1 MSAAVL
7 GRGQL
12 SMSLKG
18 PQPHDSKSPNFVS
31 AHGFRPCGE
40 AAANCSTMGY
50 GCCDLPAIYLQ
61 NSPQQGVSM
70 RSRPLSVLAAC
81 AVVATLSAPL
91 AAQDAGFGARSGVA
105 TGGLSG
111 LEGAR
116 ARPGV
121 AIGPTFGLPVTRWL
135 GVQTELVYTTYG
147 AWLSDATA
155 LQLAGQ
161 DFTQASFR
169 FLQMPLLARL
179 DVGALLHA
187 PIHAVL
193 YGGPHASA
201 MLECRLTVAAPLA
214 ERVPCGA
221 SPSSP
226 FAGMNTFQM
235 GAMSGASI
243 AGELFNL
250 FVLGADVR
258 YQWGFNRF
266 GMLYGGFR
274 PSTWA
279 FEIRVS
285 GIGGGGGRYTDL
297 PVPPAIQDAQLTPP
311 GGRPVKGVRM

>member
-1 MSAAVL
+1 MRA
-7 GRGQL
+7 RIL
-12 SMSLKG
+12 S
-18 PQPHDSKSPNFVS
+18 
-31 AHGFRPCGE
+31 
-40 AAANCSTMGY
+40 
-50 GCCDLPAIYLQ
+50 
-61 NSPQQGVSM
+61 
-70 RSRPLSVLAAC
+70 LSVASALFIC
-81 AVVATLSAPL
+81 LSVPL
-91 AAQDAGFGARSGVA
+91 AAQDAGFGARSGVE

-111 LEGAR
+111 LDGAR

-121 AIGPTFGLPVTRWL
+121 AIGPTFGLPVSRWF
-135 GVQTELVYTTYG
+135 GVQAELLYTTYG
-147 AWLSDATA
+147 AWLGDATA
-155 LQLAGQ
+155 IQVAGQ
-161 DFTQASFR
+161 GLTQASFR
-169 FLQMPLLARL
+169 YLQMPLLARL

-187 PIHAVL
+187 PVHAIL

-214 ERVPCGA
+214 ERLPCGA

-235 GAMSGASI
+235 GAITGASI

-279 FEIRVS
+279 LEIRVS
-285 GIGGGGGRYTDL
+285 GIGGGGGRYMDL
-297 PVPPAIQDAQLTPP
+297 PVPPAIQDTQLTPP